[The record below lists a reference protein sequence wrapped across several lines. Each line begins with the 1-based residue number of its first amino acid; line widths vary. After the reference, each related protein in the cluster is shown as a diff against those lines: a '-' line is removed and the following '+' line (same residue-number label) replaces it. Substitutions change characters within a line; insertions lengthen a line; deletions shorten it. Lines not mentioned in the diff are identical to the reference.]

1 MKKSRFSDSQIVGIL
16 KQSESGT
23 PVPAL
28 CREHGIS
35 SATFYKWRSK
45 NSHLGQFGYGYLGD
59 TGQLVSSILAGTPV
73 GHHYGYEPNA
83 GDRRLKEIR
92 HPQAAR
98 SFAYT
103 NAPSF
108 IITAITETFQGQSVA
123 WDFTYDEINRLQTAK
138 RGDGQHYQYSFDK
151 GDNLTLMAGPGGT
164 RAFRPSLGNKL
175 NQAHYQH
182 DPVGNRIADDRH
194 RYTWDAE
201 NRLIK
206 IAYKNDPQRQT
217 EFRYDGQSRRVAII
231 ETDGAKRV
239 ETKYTW
245 CGNAICQARDAQG
258 RPVAYYFSQGVYR
271 PQAKGNK
278 KEYYAK
284 DHLGSIRDV
293 LDEKGSPI
301 ARYDYDP
308 YGSLTSDPS
317 KPPEFGYAGM
327 HYHAQS
333 GLYLT
338 KYRAYDPQSGRWLSR
353 DPIEE
358 AGGINLYAYVGGNP
372 VSFIDLLGLLVT
384 GTFDVA
390 TGIVTLT
397 DMSTHQTVYGEFF
410 SGQKDSDG
418 NYISLPIPNGVY
430 DILEHPTNG
439 FFRLEPLDSVYGD
452 DKHEGTG
459 RTLFRLHKPGA
470 SIGCITSDDASNW
483 AMIESFILGTET
495 STATVQRKGFLG
507 VTLGLTEQLIR
518 YGTIT
523 VINSPN

>member
-1 MKKSRFSDSQIVGIL
+1 MGQRRGGDQEAVWQRDLLGRVT
-16 KQSESGT
+16 G
-23 PVPAL
+23 
-28 CREHGIS
+28 
-35 SATFYKWRSK
+35 SK

-59 TGQLVSSILAGTPV
+59 TGQLVSSILAGTQIEQ
-73 GHHYGYEPNA
+73 GYGYEPNA

-108 IITAITETFQGQSVA
+108 LITAMAETSQGQSVA

-151 GDNLTLMAGPGGT
+151 GDNLLSIATPEGMRT
-164 RAFRPSLGNKL
+164 FRPSLGNKL

-182 DPVGNRIADDRH
+182 DPVGNRAADDRH

-201 NRLIK
+201 NRLVGIS
-206 IAYKNDPQRQT
+206 YKADPQKST

-231 ETDGAKRV
+231 ETDGIRKT

-245 CGNAICQARDAQG
+245 CGNVICQAKDAQD

-284 DHLGSIRDV
+284 DYLGSIRDV

-308 YGSLTSDPS
+308 YGNLTSDPA
-317 KPPEFGYAGM
+317 KAPEFGYAGM
-327 HYHAQS
+327 HYHALS

-353 DPIEE
+353 DPIGE

-372 VSFIDLLGLLVT
+372 VSFIDPLGLARVCKRPLAGMSSMPGVLRHDHIFYDDYHTYSDVNVGFTSGEGIFHEESKYGGMMTLDFLDKGYVCETAYFEDAKIAQAVQKLRDSGEWT
-384 GTFDVA
+384 GKSYNPATHNCQDFVSAVLMIYFELGGEVLDDRPLPAFDY
-390 TGIVTLT
+390 
-397 DMSTHQTVYGEFF
+397 MR
-410 SGQKDSDG
+410 
-418 NYISLPIPNGVY
+418 LPPTIP
-430 DILEHPTNG
+430 PG
-439 FFRLEPLDSVYGD
+439 F
-452 DKHEGTG
+452 
-459 RTLFRLHKPGA
+459 
-470 SIGCITSDDASNW
+470 
-483 AMIESFILGTET
+483 
-495 STATVQRKGFLG
+495 
-507 VTLGLTEQLIR
+507 GLT
-518 YGTIT
+518 
-523 VINSPN
+523 P

>member
-1 MKKSRFSDSQIVGIL
+1 M
-16 KQSESGT
+16 
-23 PVPAL
+23 
-28 CREHGIS
+28 IS
-35 SATFYKWRSK
+35 SRASLLRSQADA
-45 NSHLGQFGYGYLGD
+45 HL
-59 TGQLVSSILAGTPV
+59 VAGS
-73 GHHYGYEPNA
+73 
-83 GDRRLKEIR
+83 RLKEIR

-98 SFAYT
+98 SFTYT

-108 IITAITETFQGQSVA
+108 IITAMAETSQGQGVT
-123 WDFTYDEINRLQTAK
+123 WDFTYDGIDRLQTAK

-151 GDNLTLMAGPGGT
+151 GDNLLSMAGPGGI
-164 RAFRPSLGNKL
+164 REFNPSLGNKL

-231 ETDGAKRV
+231 ETDGVKRT

-245 CGNAICQARDAQG
+245 CGNVICQAKDAQD

-278 KEYYAK
+278 KEYYAR
-284 DHLGSIRDV
+284 DHLGSVRDV

-308 YGSLTSDPS
+308 YGNLTSDPN
-317 KPPEFGYAGM
+317 KAPEFGYAGM

-353 DPIEE
+353 DPIGEL
-358 AGGINLYAYVGGNP
+358 GGINLYAYVGGNP
-372 VSFIDLLGLLVT
+372 VSFIDPLGLATVIVIDSIFPGHAGVLV
-384 GTFDVA
+384 GDP
-390 TGIVTLT
+390 TGINSRTLYDPSGSYRYQNQQRPSG
-397 DMSTHQTVYGEFF
+397 DMFVNHDFSFVDYIQHQINTSNFGPFGPSVHVYVFNTTPQEEALIKANMDQKGGCGLGGCSDCSSGVIDGIGPFAGLGTYVLPVMLKYQLDALVN
-410 SGQKDSDG
+410 SGQGQRMTGQEYLSNNPVDAAGISAPPPQPPLTIICQPDSSG
-418 NYISLPIPNGVY
+418 VCPNGG
-430 DILEHPTNG
+430 E
-439 FFRLEPLDSVYGD
+439 
-452 DKHEGTG
+452 
-459 RTLFRLHKPGA
+459 
-470 SIGCITSDDASNW
+470 
-483 AMIESFILGTET
+483 
-495 STATVQRKGFLG
+495 
-507 VTLGLTEQLIR
+507 
-518 YGTIT
+518 
-523 VINSPN
+523 